1 MEYIERTA
9 SQRLAALEVG
19 QEFLTKEYE
28 VIKAALD
35 ENTLMTRAIKENT
48 DDMIKAFNNVRTAN
62 KLIIAVFKWLGIIG
76 GGIAGLVSA
85 VYAVHQIL

>member
-1 MEYIERTA
+1 MSDDLTPN
-9 SQRLAALEVG
+9 QRLGVLEVG

-35 ENTLMTRAIKENT
+35 ENTSMTKAIKENT
-48 DDMIKAFNNVRTAN
+48 DALIMAFNTVRTIN
-62 KLIIAVFKWLGIIG
+62 KATLAFFKWLGIIC

-85 VYAVHQIL
+85 VYAISQVL